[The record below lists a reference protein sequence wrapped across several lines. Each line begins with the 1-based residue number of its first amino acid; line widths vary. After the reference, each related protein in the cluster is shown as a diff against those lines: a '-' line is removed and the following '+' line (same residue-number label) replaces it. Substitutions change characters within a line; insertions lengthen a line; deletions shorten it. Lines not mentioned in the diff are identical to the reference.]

1 MIKNQVNFRIF
12 AFSQNENNLMK
23 DNQDFIEVY
32 GAREHNLKNISVKIP
47 RNELVVITGLSGS
60 GKSSLAFDTIF
71 AEGQRRYIETFSA
84 YARQF
89 LGGLERPDVDKIEG
103 LSPVIAIEQKTTNK
117 NPRSTVGTITELY
130 DFLRLLFARVSD
142 AYSMSSG
149 KRLVS
154 YTEEQILET
163 IKENFK
169 GKKVYLMA
177 PVVRS
182 RKGHYHELFIHLSKK
197 GYSQARIDGV
207 LQDIEYDLKLDRYK
221 THDIEVVID
230 RWIIGENASE
240 ARMPKSLKTALEMG
254 EGIIAI
260 QEMGQDEVHFFSKNL
275 MDDSTGDS
283 MALPE
288 PNTFSFNS
296 PKGSCETCKGL
307 GTVKKVN
314 TDYFVDNDKLSI
326 NQGALLPLEQL
337 KSNKWILSQ
346 IKSILEVFD
355 LSLTTPFKDIPKKA
369 LDYIYYGYSSDVTKE
384 LKHAGISK
392 KIKINFEGL
401 VKILEEIVEERE
413 NYDAVLVERNF
424 TTEETCPTCKGARL
438 RQESL
443 SFKIDGKN
451 IAEVNALSL
460 LDFKDWLADVKD
472 KFSDKNKLIA
482 HEILKEIETRLQFLL
497 DVGLDYLSLS
507 RSSRTLSG
515 GESQRIRLATQIGS
529 QLVNVLYIL
538 DEPSI
543 GLHQRDNERLINSLK
558 HLRDIGNSV
567 LVVEHDK
574 DMILEADHVLDIGP
588 KAGKFGGEIL
598 WQGNPKDIAK
608 ANTITA
614 DYITGKRK
622 IEIPAERRAGNGK
635 SIVLKGATGN
645 NLKNVNLT
653 IPLGKLV
660 VVSGISGS
668 GKSSLINGTLYPILN
683 RHFYRA
689 IQEPLPY
696 KSVEGID
703 NIDKIVDVD
712 QSPIGRTPRSNPAT
726 YTGMFTDIRNLFAE
740 LPESKIRGYKAG
752 RFSFNVKGGRCETCQ
767 GGGLKVIEMNFLPD
781 VYVHCETCHG
791 KRFNRETLEVRY
803 KGKSISDV
811 LDMTINE
818 AVEFFQPIPKIFN
831 KVKTLQDVGLGYIT
845 IGQQSTTLSG
855 GEAQRVKLA
864 TELSKKQTG
873 NTLYILDEPTT
884 GLHFEDVKILM
895 DAIKKLVDLGNSFI
909 IIEHNMDVI
918 KLADHIIDVG
928 PEGGKHGGQIIAEG
942 TPEEV
947 IKSKK
952 SLTAKFLKKEM

>member
-1 MIKNQVNFRIF
+1 
-12 AFSQNENNLMK
+12 MK
-23 DNQDFIEVY
+23 DPKEYIEVY

-89 LGGLERPDVDKIEG
+89 LGGLERPDVDKIDG

-117 NPRSTVGTITELY
+117 NPRSTVGTVTELY
-130 DFLRLLFARVSD
+130 DYLRLLFARVSD
-142 AYSMSSG
+142 AYSINSG
-149 KRLVS
+149 RKLVS
-154 YTEEQILET
+154 YTEDQILEA
-163 IKENFK
+163 IKKNYVGE
-169 GKKVYLMA
+169 KVMLMA

-182 RKGHYHELFIHLSKK
+182 RKGHYHELFVQMSKK
-197 GYSQARIDGV
+197 GYGQARIDGD
-207 LQDIEYDLKLDRYK
+207 LMDIEYDLKLDRYK
-221 THDIEVVID
+221 THDIDIVID

-240 ARMPKSLKTALEMG
+240 SRMEKSLKTALQMG
-254 EGIIAI
+254 EGVIGI
-260 QEMGQDEVHFFSKNL
+260 QKLGGTEIEYFSKNL
-275 MDDSTGDS
+275 MDDDS
-283 MALPE
+283 GQSLALPE

-296 PKGSCETCKGL
+296 PKGSCPYCKGL

-314 TDYFVDNDKLSI
+314 TDYFVENEKLSI
-326 NQGALLPLEQL
+326 NQGGLLPLEDM
-337 KSNKWILSQ
+337 KSNKWVLAQ
-346 IKSILEVFD
+346 IKNILEIFG
-355 LSLTTPFKDIPKKA
+355 LSLATPFGEIPDEA
-369 LDYIYYGYSSDVTKE
+369 LDYIYHGCHKE
-384 LKHAGISK
+384 FNKDLKYAGISK
-392 KIKINFEGL
+392 KIKVNFDGL
-401 VKILEEIVEERE
+401 VAIINEMIEDKES
-413 NYDAVLVERNF
+413 YDAILLERHF
-424 TTEETCPTCKGARL
+424 TTEETCPECKGTRL
-438 RQESL
+438 QPSSL

-451 IAEVNALSL
+451 IAEINALSL
-460 LDFKDWLADVKD
+460 LDLKDWLINVEET
-472 KFSDKNKLIA
+472 FSDKNKIIA
-482 HEILKEIETRLQFLL
+482 HEILKEIKTRLQFLL
-497 DVGLDYLSLS
+497 DVGLEYLSLS

-543 GLHQRDNERLINSLK
+543 GLHQRDNERLIASLK
-558 HLRDIGNSV
+558 NLRDIGNSV
-567 LVVEHDK
+567 IVVEHDK
-574 DMILEADHVLDIGP
+574 DMIMDADEVLDIGP
-588 KAGKFGGEIL
+588 RAGKFGGEIL
-598 WQGNPKDIAK
+598 WQGKPKDLLK
-608 ANTITA
+608 ADTITA

-622 IEIPAERRAGNGK
+622 IEVPTIRREGNGK

-645 NLKNVNLT
+645 NLKNVNLE

-683 RHFYRA
+683 KHFYRGVK
-689 IQEPLPY
+689 EPLPY
-696 KSVEGID
+696 KKIEGIE

-712 QSPIGRTPRSNPAT
+712 QTPIGRTPRSNPAT

-781 VYVHCETCHG
+781 VYVHCETCNG

-811 LDMTINE
+811 LEMTIDE
-818 AVEFFQPIPKIFN
+818 ATEFFQPITKIFL
-831 KVKTLQDVGLGYIT
+831 KVKTMQDVGLGYIT
-845 IGQQSTTLSG
+845 LGQQSTTLSG
-855 GEAQRVKLA
+855 GEAQRIKLA
-864 TELSKKQTG
+864 SELAKRQTG

-895 DAIKKLVDLGNSFI
+895 EAITKLVDLGNSFI
-909 IIEHNMDVI
+909 IIEHNLDVI
-918 KLADHIIDVG
+918 KLADHLIDIG
-928 PEGGKHGGQIIAEG
+928 PEGGKHGGEIIAKG

-947 IKSKK
+947 VKSRK
-952 SLTAKFLKKEM
+952 SLTAKYLNKELEL

>member
-1 MIKNQVNFRIF
+1 MIKNQVNFRKF

-283 MALPE
+283 LALPE

-314 TDYFVDNDKLSI
+314 TDYFVENTSLSI
-326 NQGALLPLEQL
+326 NQGALLPLEQI

-346 IKSILEVFD
+346 IKLILEIFD
-355 LSLTTPFKDIPKKA
+355 LGLATPFKDIPKKA

-598 WQGNPKDIAK
+598 WQGNPKDITK

-622 IEIPAERRAGNGK
+622 IEIPAERRKGNGK

-645 NLKNVNLT
+645 NLKNVTLE

-696 KSVEGID
+696 KSIEGID

>member
-1 MIKNQVNFRIF
+1 MKN
-12 AFSQNENNLMK
+12 
-23 DNQDFIEVY
+23 NQEFIEIY
-32 GAREHNLKNISVKIP
+32 GAREHNLKNITVKIP

-130 DFLRLLFARVSD
+130 DYLRLLFARVSD

-154 YTEEQILET
+154 YTEEQILDT

-169 GKKVYLMA
+169 GKKVYLLA

-197 GYSQARIDGV
+197 GFSQARIDGV

-221 THDIEVVID
+221 THDVEVVID
-230 RWIIGENASE
+230 RWIIGESATE
-240 ARMPKSLKTALEMG
+240 LRMPKSLKTASEMG
-254 EGIIAI
+254 EGLIAI
-260 QEMGQDEVHFFSKNL
+260 QEMGNDEIHFFSKNL
-275 MDDSTGDS
+275 MDDITGDS

-307 GTVKKVN
+307 GTIKKVN
-314 TDYFVDNDKLSI
+314 TDYFVENDKLSI
-326 NQGALLPLEQL
+326 NQGALLPLEQI

-346 IKSILEVFD
+346 IKLILEVFD
-355 LSLTTPFKDIPKKA
+355 LSLSTPFRDIPKEA
-369 LDYIYYGYSSDVTKE
+369 LDYIYYGHNKDFTKE

-392 KIKINFEGL
+392 KIKINFDGL
-401 VKILEEIVEERE
+401 VHILEEMVDERE
-413 NYDAVLVERNF
+413 SYDAVLVERNF
-424 TTEETCPTCKGARL
+424 TTEEVCPTCKGARL

-451 IAEVNALSL
+451 IAEVNGLSL
-460 LDFKDWLADVKD
+460 LDLKEWLADVKNT
-472 KFSDKNKLIA
+472 FSEKNKIIA
-482 HEILKEIETRLQFLL
+482 HEILREIETRLQFLL

-507 RSSRTLSG
+507 RSSKTLSG

-574 DMILEADHVLDIGP
+574 DMILQADHVLDIGP
-588 KAGKFGGEIL
+588 RAGKFGGEIL
-598 WQGNPKDIAK
+598 WQGHPKDIKK
-608 ANTITA
+608 ADTITA
-614 DYITGKRK
+614 DYLTGKRK
-622 IEIPAERRAGNGK
+622 IEVPSTRRVGNGK

-645 NLKNVNLT
+645 NLKNVNLE

-660 VVSGISGS
+660 VVTGISGS

-683 RHFYRA
+683 RHFYRS

-811 LDMTINE
+811 LEMTINE
-818 AVEFFQPIPKIFN
+818 AVDFFQPIPKIFL

-864 TELSKKQTG
+864 TELSKRQTG

-884 GLHFEDVKILM
+884 GLHFEDVKVLM
-895 DAIKKLVDLGNSFI
+895 EAINQLVDLGNSFI

-942 TPEEV
+942 TPEQI

-952 SLTAKFLKKEM
+952 SLTARFLKKEL